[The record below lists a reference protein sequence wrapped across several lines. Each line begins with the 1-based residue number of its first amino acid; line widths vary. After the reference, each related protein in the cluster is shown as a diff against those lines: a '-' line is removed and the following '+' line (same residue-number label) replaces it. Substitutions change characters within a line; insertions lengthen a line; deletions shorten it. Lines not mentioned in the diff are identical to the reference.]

1 MTRAVSSLE
10 NPVHDA
16 DRSDAWRSLKGALA
30 VLGVAAL
37 LSACADA
44 GDNRRGGPAAGAAA
58 SQQGAGVVS
67 GAGGGAAGGGA
78 VGGTGSSAGASA
90 GATNTRPGMTGGGD
104 IGTPVTPDTTS
115 KVPPTTR

>member
-1 MTRAVSSLE
+1 MTRAASSLE

-16 DRSDAWRSLKGALA
+16 NRSNAWRGLKGALA
-30 VLGVAAL
+30 VVGVAAL

-44 GDNRRGGPAAGAAA
+44 GDNRRGGGSAAGAAA

-67 GAGGGAAGGGA
+67 GAGGGAVGGGI
-78 VGGTGSSAGASA
+78 GGSAGAST
-90 GATNTRPGMTGGGD
+90 ATPGTTGGGD